1 MSKIA
6 SNFAYAM
13 NDWDIQKAFQ
23 MAKLM
28 RELEN
33 QVMWGNRLPIDNRT
47 PTKKIK
53 DFLKNSLEK

>member
-1 MSKIA
+1 
-6 SNFAYAM
+6 M

-33 QVMWGNRLPIDNRT
+33 QLMWGTRLPIDNRT
-47 PTKKIK
+47 PTRKIK